1 MAKKTYETPVADL
14 LVFDYRNTVVASL
27 TEEEEGDGFDASHCF
42 NGRNQGQCLGN
53 NWKKCGG
60 TANPGN
66 CHS

>member
-1 MAKKTYETPVADL
+1 MAKKAYETPVADL
-14 LVFDYRNTVVASL
+14 LVFDYRNTVVASE
-27 TEEEEGDGFDASHCF
+27 TEDSGNDASHCF

-60 TANPGN
+60 AANPGK